1 MTVKAKQSECKSKMN
16 RIHIISQI
24 NPEWAVTI
32 YNFIERYPEFKQYE
46 YLVPIHPIEPIPYDN
61 VNTLF
66 DAIMHYICAVGVRYT
81 YAVKQWELIYPLI
94 NYNDWEKI
102 MENSINLRNNINIQ
116 PKKREIYYNLC
127 QFMNQNNINHKNL
140 NLSHLKLLQKNI
152 SGIGV
157 GCIAWC
163 KKYFTNDDDCIE
175 YTDIYFKKGFKK
187 VYNTDSLSQR
197 KRQAGEWEN
206 NNVGRVANLMLINIG
221 GYT

>member
-1 MTVKAKQSECKSKMN
+1 MN
-16 RIHIISQI
+16 RIQIISQI

-46 YLVPIHPIEPIPYDN
+46 YLAPINPIEPIPYTN

-81 YAVKQWELIYPLI
+81 YAIKQWELIYPLI

-102 MENSINLRNNINIQ
+102 MENSINLKNNINIQ

-140 NLSHLKLLQKNI
+140 NLSHLKLLQKN
-152 SGIGV
+152 
-157 GCIAWC
+157 
-163 KKYFTNDDDCIE
+163 KLN
-175 YTDIYFKKGFKK
+175 
-187 VYNTDSLSQR
+187 
-197 KRQAGEWEN
+197 
-206 NNVGRVANLMLINIG
+206 
-221 GYT
+221 